1 MANPN
6 NPNSNTMMLAKSG
19 ALGLALLGL
28 SALACQSLN
37 QGASTTGVDDAMNDV
52 GDTETAEVDAGPE
65 PRGPRMAELDW
76 GRAPEGRLTE
86 VVADPRAESAL
97 TLDQHGT
104 VMLWPQLQAADGA
117 QLHALSLPIFEP
129 RAMSIAKPTGADA
142 GRRYAIAHID
152 TTNTGHF
159 GEVEVDAEGKGR
171 YVERFT
177 LPPSDPLFE
186 VHALDGGERYLVLG
200 IDHVLRLYDRTG
212 KLLSALDEPGF
223 GPWQIRMAG
232 GVGEA
237 PELAV
242 VLAQPLR
249 IQAISLEGDELRR
262 VGEPQPFELDRGP
275 NQNDLA
281 LSPDGKTIAGLR
293 RPKAKTRQWSVEL
306 IDLEGGPRK
315 LIAGRT
321 TTLVRPRMHFVSAT
335 QLLLEHGDGRGTL
348 VDLSLAEVPPHPEPR
363 ERRDEVGDLH
373 PDSRF
378 AERMSKR
385 LSHTRVRLPGPTEEQ
400 NWERRIDNDQFE
412 RMHASVVNGVRLA
425 LDHDHP
431 ERLVV
436 DPDVAAEGH
445 LDLGFPPIDVRMGAL
460 GPKGEAVT
468 WAQVGSL
475 RFDAVAK
482 GQGAGADGSHAGVP
496 IGAFY
501 VSGERVLLI
510 TAVNSSARYYAGVYD
525 TATGKFLESERLEVD
540 WGIVELDYAPSA
552 DGAGRMVYR
561 DSKPSS
567 PLRSL
572 AVAGGKLGENAALPK
587 SEYGAWEAIRYHYK
601 ESVYERI
608 GELAPDFDWSQR
620 ELDEYTADSRGRW
633 YMTFR
638 TMATDLAIVSA
649 EGTTFVEL
657 PPGQG
662 RELKASPDGSLVAVV
677 QFRSNGRFDVNE
689 ELQVSVID
697 SDAGE
702 RLWSQELFNRP
713 DDPRR
718 HRSVELEWSGDG
730 ARLLT
735 VNAGDGRVFD
745 ARTGKQLRERTSEYI
760 EVVEVKPETSE

>member
-37 QGASTTGVDDAMNDV
+37 QGASATGVDDAMSDV

-104 VMLWPQLQAADGA
+104 VMLWPQLQAADGS

-129 RAMSIAKPTGADA
+129 RAMSIAKPAGADA

-249 IQAISLEGDELRR
+249 IQAISLADDQLRR

-385 LSHTRVRLPGPTEEQ
+385 LSHTRVKLPGPTEEQ
-400 NWERRIDNDQFE
+400 NWERRIDDDQFE

-425 LDHDHP
+425 LDQKKP
-431 ERLVV
+431 ARVVV
-436 DPDVAAEGH
+436 DGDVATEGH

-460 GPKGEAVT
+460 SPEGEEVA
-468 WAQVGSL
+468 WAQRYSL

-482 GQGAGADGSHAGVP
+482 GRREAVDRSHGAAPEGM
-496 IGAFY
+496 FY
-501 VSGERVLLI
+501 VSRDRALLV
-510 TAVNSSARYYAGVYD
+510 TSTSSRYYASLYD
-525 TATGKFLESERLEVD
+525 TATGEALVTERLEVD
-540 WGIVELDYAPSA
+540 WGVAQLDYAPSA
-552 DGAGRMVYR
+552 DGSGLMVYR

-572 AVAGGKLGENAALPK
+572 AIVDGKLGENAALPK
-587 SEYGAWEAIRYHYK
+587 AEYEAWEGIRYNYK
-601 ESVYERI
+601 ESVLGR
-608 GELAPDFDWSQR
+608 LAEIDPDLDWSER
-620 ELDEYTADSRGRW
+620 ELDEYTADRQGRW
-633 YMTFR
+633 YLTFR
-638 TMATDLAIVSA
+638 SMATDLAIVSA
-649 EGTTFVEL
+649 EGTRFVEL

-662 RELKASPDGSLVAVV
+662 RELEASPDGSLVAVV

-697 SDAGE
+697 SEAGE